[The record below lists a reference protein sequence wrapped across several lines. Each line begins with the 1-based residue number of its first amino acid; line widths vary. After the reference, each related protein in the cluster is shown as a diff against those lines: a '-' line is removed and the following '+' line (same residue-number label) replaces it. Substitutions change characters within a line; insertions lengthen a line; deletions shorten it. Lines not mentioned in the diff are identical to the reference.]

1 MWWGMGGWSGNEW
14 MRRGLEREV
23 WKERRGV
30 LDSTGWE
37 KENVWIEE
45 GKVTLIYIR
54 LIGTR
59 AGPAP
64 EMHSTELQHGRDY
77 ICVWKRRMLCISVC
91 LLKSEVRGFSPKSKR
106 SASMVS
112 LLSSVSQ
119 RSERVENRSVVMVA
133 QATQSQTTLVF
144 THTHAHKV
152 SPISSENLERTV
164 TIMI

>member
-1 MWWGMGGWSGNEW
+1 MEGE
-14 MRRGLEREV
+14 
-23 WKERRGV
+23 KGV
-30 LDSTGWE
+30 LDSIGWE

-45 GKVTLIYIR
+45 GKVTLIYTH

-64 EMHSTELQHGRDY
+64 EMHSSELQHGSVY
-77 ICVWKRRMLCISVC
+77 MCVLKRTVVCISVC

-112 LLSSVSQ
+112 LLSSISQ
-119 RSERVENRSVVMVA
+119 RSECVENCSTVTVA

-144 THTHAHKV
+144 AHTHAHKV